1 MPGHRPIRGFRGP
14 VRDDNIGGDMTFRL
28 ALGPGAGFAQGP
40 PSPQCGHE
48 FTLQRP
54 APLNIERLVDRFMGD
69 SHTLIIREV
78 DP

>member
-1 MPGHRPIRGFRGP
+1 
-14 VRDDNIGGDMTFRL
+14 MTFRL